1 MSGRRWDNIIFDL
14 DGTLVDSLP
23 GIEASARHAVGKCLP
38 GISLP
43 QLREL
48 IGPPIRTIFSRLW
61 PERDRSE
68 IDAIVAAF
76 RQHYD
81 SEGCLLSR
89 LYPGVPETLGQL
101 RDAGLTMFVLT
112 NKLSLSAGII
122 LENAG
127 IRPFFSEVMSPDSAE
142 PPYSVKSEGA
152 ALLQARHHLVPERTI
167 LMGDGMDD
175 MEAAAAC
182 GFVFLAAV
190 YGYGRANR
198 DRAPGILFAQTFSEI
213 ARLML

>member
-23 GIEASARHAVGKCLP
+23 GIEASARYAVEKCLP

-43 QLREL
+43 QIREL
-48 IGPPIRTIFSRLW
+48 IGPPIRTIFARLW
-61 PERDRSE
+61 PERNHEE
-68 IDAIVAAF
+68 IDAIVAEF
-76 RQHYD
+76 RRHYD

-89 LYPGVPETLGQL
+89 LYPGVPETLSQL
-101 RDAGLTMFVLT
+101 RDAGMTMFVLT

-127 IRPFFSEVMSPDSAE
+127 IRRFFLDVMSPDSAE
-142 PPYSVKSEGA
+142 PAYIVKSEGA
-152 ALLQARHHLVPERTI
+152 LILQARHHLVPERTV
-167 LMGDGMDD
+167 LMGDGVDD
-175 MEAAAAC
+175 LEAAAAC
-182 GFVFLAAV
+182 GFSFLAGV
-190 YGYGRANR
+190 YGYGSANR
-198 DRAPGILFAQTFSEI
+198 DRTPGILFAQTFSEI

>member
-43 QLREL
+43 QIREL
-48 IGPPIRTIFSRLW
+48 IGPPIKTIFARLW
-61 PERDRSE
+61 PERDREE
-68 IDAIVAAF
+68 IDALVAEF
-76 RQHYD
+76 RRHYD
-81 SEGCLLSR
+81 SEGCLLSQ
-89 LYPGVPETLGQL
+89 LYPGVRDTLSRL
-101 RDAGLTMFVLT
+101 RDAGVTMFVLT

-127 IRPFFSEVMSPDSAE
+127 IRPFFLDVMFPDSVE
-142 PPYSVKSEGA
+142 PHYGIKSEGA
-152 ALLQARHHLVPERTI
+152 AILQVRHHLVPERTV
-167 LMGDGMDD
+167 LMGDGVDD
-175 MEAAAAC
+175 LEAAAAC
-182 GFVFLAAV
+182 GFIFVAAV

-213 ARLML
+213 ERLML